1 MYTFLRKTFQQYFKE
16 TYDNALVISTIKKG
30 FQKYGI
36 MVFNPDAI
44 DRKRLIPS
52 HEGNE
57 VLFEVEPTDTT
68 VEADSTQTPP
78 QSAQTVEPE
87 LPHSSLPG
95 GSISTSPVATSTSSN
110 LQHLHPLIR
119 NGLEHQPHF

>member
-1 MYTFLRKTFQQYFKE
+1 MYTFPRKTFQKYFKE

-44 DRKRLIPS
+44 DRKRQMPS

-78 QSAQTVEPE
+78 QFAQTVEPE
-87 LPHSSLPG
+87 LPHSSLPR

-110 LQHLHPLIR
+110 LRCLNPLIR
-119 NGLEHQPHF
+119 NGLEYQPHF